1 MSAGPPQNLPNGPQK
16 YRLNVHILREN
27 YTVHKRLIP
36 EYLDKLKVYQAG
48 KPIEEVAREKGLT
61 NISKLASNE
70 NPLGPSP
77 YAIRS
82 MTNALWDVHR
92 YPDMHA
98 TDLKQKLCELYK
110 VQPEN
115 IILGN
120 GSEGIMAYIARAFIQ
135 PGDEVLTAEK
145 TFIGFHI
152 LATGAGAQIKTVPRT
167 EDMRYDIKALA
178 KAVNDNTKVLYIAN
192 PDNPTGTYIT
202 EAEFDY
208 LMQYVPK
215 HTIVILDEAY
225 FEFAQ
230 STWDYPDSMK
240 YRYDNVIT
248 LRTFSKA
255 YGLSGIRVGY
265 GFANSEFITAL
276 HKVKLPFEPSLIA
289 QKGAYGALTDYPHLE
304 RTIRN
309 NTKRYYEILK
319 FLDKKNFNPIRSITN
334 FICFKTGS
342 TEASDYLFEELLNRG
357 VIIRPLKANHMPD
370 WVRVSIGLKE
380 EMKHF
385 FEAMEEILPE
395 YDKKFGRPE

>member
-1 MSAGPPQNLPNGPQK
+1 MAK
-16 YRLNVHILREN
+16 
-27 YTVHKRLIP
+27 KRLIP
-36 EYLDKLKVYQAG
+36 EYLDNLQVYQAG
-48 KPIEEVAREKGLT
+48 KPIEELAREKGIT
-61 NISKLASNE
+61 HISKLASNE

-77 YAIRS
+77 FAIRE

-98 TDLKQKLCELYK
+98 TVLKAKLAALYSVK
-110 VQPEN
+110 TQN

-135 PGDEVLTAEK
+135 PGDEVLTAEN

-152 LATGAGAQIKTVPRT
+152 LATSAGARLVTVPRT
-167 EDMRYDIKALA
+167 KDMRYNVEELA
-178 KAVNDNTKVLYIAN
+178 KAVNENTKVLYIAN

-202 EAEFDY
+202 EHEFDH
-208 LMQYVPK
+208 LMKFVPD

-255 YGLSGIRVGY
+255 YGLSGVRVGY
-265 GFANSEFITAL
+265 GFAHEDFISAL

-289 QKGAYGALTDYPHLE
+289 QKGAIGALSDYPHLE

-309 NTKRYYEILK
+309 NTKRYYETLK
-319 FLDKKNFNPIRSITN
+319 FLDNKGFNPIRSIAN
-334 FICFKTGS
+334 FISFRTGS
-342 TEASDYLFEELLNRG
+342 TEASSYLFESLLEEG
-357 VIIRPLKANHMPD
+357 VIIRPLKANSMAD

-380 EMKHF
+380 EMQHF
-385 FEAMEEILPE
+385 FTAMEKILPE
-395 YDKKFGRPE
+395 YDNKFGRPEKVKK

>member
-1 MSAGPPQNLPNGPQK
+1 VQ
-16 YRLNVHILREN
+16 
-27 YTVHKRLIP
+27 KRLIP

-48 KPIEEVAREKGLT
+48 KPIEEVAKEKGLT
-61 NISKLASNE
+61 KITKLASNE

-77 YAIRS
+77 YAIRE

-98 TDLKQKLCELYK
+98 TDLKNKLAELYK
-110 VQPEN
+110 VKKSN
-115 IILGN
+115 IILGS
-120 GSEGIMAYIARAFIQ
+120 GSEGIMGYIARAFIQ
-135 PGDEVLTAEK
+135 PGDEVLTAEN

-152 LATGAGAQIKTVPRT
+152 LATGAGANVVTAKRT
-167 EDMRYDIKALA
+167 DDLRYDVKALA
-178 KAVNDNTKVLYIAN
+178 QKLSDNTKVLYIAN

-202 EAEFDY
+202 EHEFDY
-208 LMQYVPK
+208 LMEYVPK

-225 FEFAQ
+225 FETAQ

-255 YGLSGIRVGY
+255 YGLGGIRIGY
-265 GFANSEFITAL
+265 GFGSEEFITAL

-289 QKGAYGALTDYPHLE
+289 QRGAIGAITDYPHLE
-304 RTIRN
+304 RSIRN
-309 NTKRYYEILK
+309 NTKRYYETLK
-319 FLDKKNFNPIRSITN
+319 FLDQKNFNPIRSVTN
-334 FICFKTGS
+334 FIAFKTGS
-342 TEASDYLFEELLNRG
+342 PEASDYLFNHLLDHG
-357 VIIRPLKANHMPD
+357 VIIRPLKANNMPS

-380 EMKHF
+380 EMRHF

-395 YDKKFGRPE
+395 YDKKFGRPEEPHKV

>member
-1 MSAGPPQNLPNGPQK
+1 MQK
-16 YRLNVHILREN
+16 
-27 YTVHKRLIP
+27 KLIP
-36 EYLDKLKVYQAG
+36 EYLDKLQVYQAG
-48 KPIEEVAREKGLT
+48 KPIEELARERGIKK
-61 NISKLASNE
+61 ISKLASNE

-77 YAIRS
+77 FAIKE
-82 MTNALWDVHR
+82 MTNALWDVHH

-98 TDLKQKLCELYK
+98 TDLKKALCDLYK
-110 VQPEN
+110 VKPEN

-120 GSEGIMAYIARAFIQ
+120 GSEGIMGYIARAFIQ
-135 PGDEVLTAEK
+135 PDEEVLTADK

-152 LATGAGAQIKTVPRT
+152 LATAAGAKVVTVPRT
-167 EDMRYDIKALA
+167 EDFRYDVKALA
-178 KAVNDNTKVLYIAN
+178 KAVNENTKVLYIAN

-202 EAEFDY
+202 EHEFDY

-225 FEFAQ
+225 FELAQ

-265 GFANSEFITAL
+265 GFAHKDFISAL
-276 HKVKLPFEPSLIA
+276 HKVKLPFEPNLIA
-289 QKGAYGALTDYPHLE
+289 QKGAIGALKDYPHLE
-304 RTIRN
+304 RTLRN
-309 NTKRYYEILK
+309 NTKRYYETLK
-319 FLDKKNFNPIRSITN
+319 FLDQKGFKPIRSITN
-334 FICFKTGS
+334 FIAFRTGS
-342 TEASDYLFEELLNRG
+342 AEASDYLFDKLLDHG
-357 VIIRPLKANHMPD
+357 VIIRPLKANHLPD

-385 FEAMEEILPE
+385 FHAMEEILPE

>member
-1 MSAGPPQNLPNGPQK
+1 MVK
-16 YRLNVHILREN
+16 
-27 YTVHKRLIP
+27 KLIP
-36 EYLDKLKVYQAG
+36 EYLDKLQVYQSG
-48 KPIEEVAREKGLT
+48 KPIAELARERGVT

-77 YAIRS
+77 FAIRE
-82 MTNALWDVHR
+82 MTNALWDTHR

-98 TDLKQKLCELYK
+98 TDLKNKLCELYK
-110 VQPEN
+110 LESKN

-152 LATGAGAQIKTVPRT
+152 LATAGGAKVVTVPRT
-167 EDMRYDIKALA
+167 EDYRYDVKGLA
-178 KAVNDNTKVLYIAN
+178 KAVNNDTKVLYIAN
-192 PDNPTGTYIT
+192 PDNPTGSYIT
-202 EAEFDY
+202 EQEFDY
-208 LMQYVPK
+208 LMQFVPS

-255 YGLSGIRVGY
+255 YGLAGIRVGY
-265 GFANSEFITAL
+265 GFANEKFITAL
-276 HKVKLPFEPSLIA
+276 HKVKLPFEPNLIA
-289 QKGAYGALTDYPHLE
+289 QRGAIGALSDYPHLE

-309 NTKRYYEILK
+309 NTKRYYETLK
-319 FLDKKNFNPIRSITN
+319 FLDQKGFKPIRSITN
-334 FICFKTGS
+334 FICFRTGS
-342 TEASDYLFEELLNRG
+342 AEASDYLFDKLLDYG
-357 VIIRPLKANHMPD
+357 VIIRPLKANNLPD

-385 FEAMEEILPE
+385 FSAMEEILPE
-395 YDKKFGRPE
+395 YDKKFSRPE

>member
-1 MSAGPPQNLPNGPQK
+1 MQRK
-16 YRLNVHILREN
+16 
-27 YTVHKRLIP
+27 LIP
-36 EYLDKLKVYQAG
+36 DYLEKLQVYQAG
-48 KPIEEVAREKGLT
+48 KPIHEVAREKGLT
-61 NISKLASNE
+61 HISKLASNE

-77 YAIRS
+77 FAIRE

-98 TDLKQKLCELYK
+98 TDLKNALAELYK
-110 VQPEN
+110 VKKEN

-120 GSEGIMAYIARAFIQ
+120 GSEGIMGYIARAFIQ
-135 PGDEVLTAEK
+135 PGEEVLTAEK

-152 LATGAGAQIKTVPRT
+152 LATAAGAKVVTVPRT
-167 EDMRYDIKALA
+167 ADMRYDVKELA
-178 KAVNDNTKVLYIAN
+178 KAVNENTKVLYIAN

-202 EAEFDY
+202 EHEFDY
-208 LMQYVPK
+208 LMQFVPK

-255 YGLSGIRVGY
+255 YGLGGIRVGY
-265 GFANSEFITAL
+265 GFANEEFIAAL

-289 QKGAYGALTDYPHLE
+289 QKGAIGALKDYPHLE

-309 NTKRYYEILK
+309 NTKRYYETLK
-319 FLDKKNFNPIRSITN
+319 FLDQRNFRPIRSITN
-334 FICFKTGS
+334 FISFRTGS
-342 TEASDYLFEELLNRG
+342 EAASDHLFNELLNRG
-357 VIIRPLKANHMPD
+357 VIIRPLKANKLPD

-385 FEAMEEILPE
+385 FSAMDDILPI
-395 YDKKFGRPE
+395 YDNQYGRPSQG

>member
-1 MSAGPPQNLPNGPQK
+1 MSK
-16 YRLNVHILREN
+16 R
-27 YTVHKRLIP
+27 RLIP
-36 EYLDKLKVYQAG
+36 EYLDKLQVYQAG

-61 NISKLASNE
+61 DISKLASNE

-77 YAIRS
+77 YAIRE

-98 TDLKQKLCELYK
+98 TDLKTKLANLYRVK
-110 VQPEN
+110 KEN

-120 GSEGIMAYIARAFIQ
+120 GSEGIMGYIAKSFIQ

-152 LATGAGAQIKTVPRT
+152 LATGAGAKIVTTPRT
-167 EDMRYDIKALA
+167 PDMRYDVKALA
-178 KAVNDNTKVLYIAN
+178 EKVNDNTKVLYIAN
-192 PDNPTGTYIT
+192 PDNPTGSYIT
-202 EAEFDY
+202 EKEFDY

-255 YGLSGIRVGY
+255 YGLAGVRVGY
-265 GFANSEFITAL
+265 GFANEEFIQAL

-289 QKGAYGALTDYPHLE
+289 QKGAIGALSDYPHLE
-304 RTIRN
+304 RSIRN
-309 NTKRYYEILK
+309 NTKRYYETLK
-319 FLDKKNFNPIRSITN
+319 FLDKKEFNPVRSITN

-342 TEASDYLFEELLNRG
+342 TEASDYLFNELLNHG
-357 VIIRPLKANHMPD
+357 VIIRPLKANNMPD
-370 WVRVSIGLKE
+370 WVRISIGLKE

-395 YDKKFGRPE
+395 YDKKFGRPK

>member
-1 MSAGPPQNLPNGPQK
+1 VK
-16 YRLNVHILREN
+16 R
-27 YTVHKRLIP
+27 RLIP
-36 EYLDKLKVYQAG
+36 EYLDNLKLYQAG
-48 KPIEEVAREKGLT
+48 KPIDEVAKERGVTK
-61 NISKLASNE
+61 ISKLASNE

-77 YAIRS
+77 FAIKE
-82 MTNALWDVHR
+82 MTNALWDTHR

-98 TDLKQKLCELYK
+98 LDLKNNLCELYNLEPK
-110 VQPEN
+110 N

-152 LATGAGAQIKTVPRT
+152 LATGSGAKVVTVPRT
-167 EDMRYDIKALA
+167 EDFRYCVKGLA
-178 KAVNDNTKVLYIAN
+178 KAISENTRVLYIAN

-202 EAEFDY
+202 EEEFDY
-208 LMQYVPK
+208 LMQYVPS

-265 GFANSEFITAL
+265 GFANEKFITAL
-276 HKVKLPFEPSLIA
+276 HKVKLPFEPNLIA
-289 QKGAYGALTDYPHLE
+289 QKGAVGALKDYPHLE

-309 NTKRYYEILK
+309 NTKRYYETLK
-319 FLDKKNFNPIRSITN
+319 FLDQKDFRPVRSITN
-334 FICFKTGS
+334 FIAWKTGS
-342 TEASDYLFEELLNRG
+342 AEASDYLFDKLLDHG
-357 VIIRPLKANHMPD
+357 VIIRPLKANLMPD
-370 WVRVSIGLKE
+370 WVRISIGLKE

-385 FEAMEEILPE
+385 FTAMEALLPE
-395 YDKKFGRPE
+395 YDKKFGRPHHKEE

>member
-1 MSAGPPQNLPNGPQK
+1 MQK
-16 YRLNVHILREN
+16 
-27 YTVHKRLIP
+27 KLIP
-36 EYLDKLKVYQAG
+36 DYLDKLQVYQAG
-48 KPIEEVAREKGLT
+48 KPIDEVVREKGLT
-61 NISKLASNE
+61 HISKLASNE

-77 YAIRS
+77 FAIKE

-98 TDLKQKLCELYK
+98 TLLKEKLCSLYNVK
-110 VQPEN
+110 PSN

-120 GSEGIMAYIARAFIQ
+120 GSEGIMAYIARTFIQ

-152 LATGAGAQIKTVPRT
+152 LATGAGAKLKTVPRT
-167 EDMRYDIKALA
+167 PDMRYDVKALA
-178 KAVNDNTKVLYIAN
+178 EAVNDNTKVLYIAN

-202 EAEFDY
+202 EQEFDY
-208 LMQYVPK
+208 LMDFVPK

-225 FEFAQ
+225 FEFAS

-255 YGLSGIRVGY
+255 YGLSGVRAGY
-265 GFANSEFITAL
+265 GFGQEDLINAL

-289 QKGAYGALTDYPHLE
+289 QKGAVGALKDYPHLE

-309 NTKRYYEILK
+309 NTKRYYETLK
-319 FLDKKNFNPIRSITN
+319 FLDKKGFNPVRSITN

-342 TEASDYLFEELLNRG
+342 PEASNYLFENLLNEG
-357 VIIRPLKANHMPD
+357 VIIRPLKANKMPD

-380 EMKHF
+380 EMRHF
-385 FEAMEEILPE
+385 FDAMEKILPD

>member
-1 MSAGPPQNLPNGPQK
+1 MQK
-16 YRLNVHILREN
+16 
-27 YTVHKRLIP
+27 KLIP
-36 EYLDKLKVYQAG
+36 DYLDKLQVYQAG
-48 KPIEEVAREKGLT
+48 KPIEELARERGIKK
-61 NISKLASNE
+61 ISKLASNE

-77 YAIRS
+77 FAIKE
-82 MTNALWDVHR
+82 MTNALWDVHH

-98 TDLKQKLCELYK
+98 TDLKAALCDLYK
-110 VQPEN
+110 VKPAN

-135 PGDEVLTAEK
+135 PGEEVLTADK

-152 LATGAGAQIKTVPRT
+152 LATAAGAKVVTVPRT
-167 EDMRYDIKALA
+167 EDFRYDVKALA
-178 KAVNDNTKVLYIAN
+178 NAVNENTKVLYIAN

-202 EAEFDY
+202 EQEFDY

-225 FEFAQ
+225 FELAQ

-265 GFANSEFITAL
+265 GFAHEDFITAL
-276 HKVKLPFEPSLIA
+276 HKVKLPFEPNLIA
-289 QKGAYGALTDYPHLE
+289 QKGAVGALKDYPHLE
-304 RTIRN
+304 RTLRN
-309 NTKRYYEILK
+309 NTKRYYETLK
-319 FLDKKNFNPIRSITN
+319 FLDQKGFKPIRSITN
-334 FICFKTGS
+334 FIAFRTGS
-342 TEASDYLFEELLNRG
+342 AEASDYLFDKLLDHG
-357 VIIRPLKANHMPD
+357 VIIRPLKANHLPD

-385 FEAMEEILPE
+385 FSAMEEILPE
-395 YDKKFGRPE
+395 YDEKFGRPQ

>member
-1 MSAGPPQNLPNGPQK
+1 MQ
-16 YRLNVHILREN
+16 
-27 YTVHKRLIP
+27 KRLIP
-36 EYLDKLKVYQAG
+36 EYIEKLKVYQAG
-48 KPIEEVAREKGLT
+48 KPIDEVAREKGLT
-61 NISKLASNE
+61 KISKLASNE

-77 YAIRS
+77 YAIRE

-98 TDLKQKLCELYK
+98 TDLKKKLCELYNVK
-110 VQPEN
+110 PAN

-152 LATGAGAQIKTVPRT
+152 LATGAGAKIVTCPRT
-167 EDMRYDIKALA
+167 PDMRYDVKALA
-178 KAVNDNTKVLYIAN
+178 EAVNENTKVLYIAN

-202 EAEFDY
+202 EHEFDY

-215 HTIVILDEAY
+215 HTLVILDEAY

-255 YGLSGIRVGY
+255 FGLSGIRVGY
-265 GFANSEFITAL
+265 GFANEDFITAL
-276 HKVKLPFEPSLIA
+276 HKVKLPFEPNLIG
-289 QKGAYGALTDYPHLE
+289 QKGAHGALSDYPHLE

-319 FLDKKNFNPIRSITN
+319 FLDQKGFNPVRSITN

-342 TEASDYLFEELLNRG
+342 LEASDYLFNELLNRG
-357 VIIRPLKANHMPD
+357 VIIRPLKANNMPD

-380 EMKHF
+380 ELKHF
-385 FEAMEEILPE
+385 FDAMEEILPE
-395 YDKKFGRPE
+395 YDKKYGRPD